1 MVVREVSLL
10 SPQAKPEKP
19 LGFFNVSLCIRSFVP
34 RFNVAKLQRKEGPL
48 VFVVRCCSDYT
59 QVSSHIIYYIYKEQT
74 HETMGTYPLTSR
86 APLPSYIHHRGLL
99 THRELPS

>member
-48 VFVVRCCSDYT
+48 VFVSGAVAITPKYL
-59 QVSSHIIYYIYKEQT
+59 VI
-74 HETMGTYPLTSR
+74 
-86 APLPSYIHHRGLL
+86 
-99 THRELPS
+99 